1 MDWETYRMDTVNRS
15 VDLLLVPLLPTPF
28 NCGRAAVKFFDAARL
43 GAVGLYSDRAPYKGF
58 VRDGIDGQLLP
69 DAPEVWLEA
78 IDALLLDQGKRQK
91 LAIGCRQRALELCN
105 G

>member
-1 MDWETYRMDTVNRS
+1 MDWETYRMDTGNRS
-15 VDLLLVPLLPTPF
+15 VDLLLVPLLPSPF
-28 NCGRAAVKFFDAARL
+28 NSARAAVKFFDAARL

-69 DAPEVWLEA
+69 DAPEAWLEA
-78 IDALLLDQGKRQK
+78 IDALLLDQSKRQQ
-91 LAIGCRQRALELCN
+91 LAVDCRKRALQLCS